1 MMELSA
7 EDGEGGGAM
16 AASVGTQAVDR
27 ASAVLTTVLASTD
40 PVTFADLAAS
50 TGLPKSTLS
59 RLTTSLERNG
69 LLQRTAAGTWQP
81 GAAITDYALSVRPE
95 DDLLRMAQP
104 FLDALGT
111 ATGET
116 VNLAVPVGGEV
127 RQIAQVDSTYLL
139 GAVNWLD
146 RPVPF
151 HCSALGRVF
160 LAYGTPVPPG
170 RLPRLTERT
179 ITSRP
184 ELAEA
189 LDKVRREGVAV
200 VDSELEPGLVAVAA
214 PIRSADDSVVAA
226 VSVSGPSVR
235 LTASEIPLVARAVR
249 ATADQI
255 SEALT
260 TARSDDLRK
269 AENPRKAGAA

>member
-1 MMELSA
+1 
-7 EDGEGGGAM
+7 M

-27 ASAVLTTVLASTD
+27 ASAVLTTVLASTE

-69 LLQRTAAGTWQP
+69 LLQRTVAGAWQP

-95 DDLLRMAQP
+95 DDLLRIAQP
-104 FLDALGT
+104 FLDALGEL
-111 ATGET
+111 TGET

-127 RQIAQVDSTYLL
+127 RQIAQVDSTYML

-160 LAYGTPVPPG
+160 LAFGTPLPPG
-170 RLPRLTERT
+170 RLPRLTECT
-179 ITSRP
+179 ITSRADL
-184 ELAEA
+184 EVA
-189 LDKVRREGVAV
+189 LDRVRAEGVAI

-214 PIRSADDSVVAA
+214 PIRSADDTVIAA
-226 VSVSGPSVR
+226 VSVSGPGVR
-235 LTASEIPLVARAVR
+235 LTPVEIAGVAHALLD
-249 ATADQI
+249 TAAQI
-255 SEALT
+255 SAALRPAHDSSSD
-260 TARSDDLRK
+260 TA
-269 AENPRKAGAA
+269 RKAGAA

>member
-1 MMELSA
+1 
-7 EDGEGGGAM
+7 M
-16 AASVGTQAVDR
+16 AGPVGTQAVDR
-27 ASAVLTTVLASTD
+27 AAAVLTAVLGSTD
-40 PVTFADLAAS
+40 PVSFADLVAR

-69 LLQRTAAGTWQP
+69 LLQRTASGAWQP
-81 GAAITDYALSVRPE
+81 GTAITDYALSVRPE
-95 DDLLRMAQP
+95 DDLVRIAQP
-104 FLDALGT
+104 YLDALGEM
-111 ATGET
+111 TGET
-116 VNLAVPVGGEV
+116 VNLAVPVAGEV

-160 LAYGTPVPPG
+160 LAHGTPVPTG

-179 ITSRP
+179 ITSRA

-189 LDKVRREGVAV
+189 LERVRRDGVAV
-200 VDSELEPGLVAVAA
+200 VDSELEPGLVAIAA
-214 PIRSADDSVVAA
+214 PIRSADDTVVAA

-235 LTASEIPLVARAVR
+235 LTAGEIARVARAVR
-249 ATADQI
+249 ATAAEI
-255 SEALT
+255 TVALRPL
-260 TARSDDLRK
+260 RSDIPTPT
-269 AENPRKAGAA
+269 ARKAGAA

>member
-1 MMELSA
+1 MA
-7 EDGEGGGAM
+7 VAM
-16 AASVGTQAVDR
+16 GTQAVDR
-27 ASAVLTTVLASTD
+27 AAAVLTSVLASTK
-40 PVTFADLAAS
+40 PVTFAELVTV

-69 LLQRTAAGTWQP
+69 LLQRTATGAWQP

-95 DDLLRMAQP
+95 DDLVRIAQP
-104 FLDALGT
+104 FLNALGEQ
-111 ATGET
+111 TGET
-116 VNLAVPVGGEV
+116 VNLAIPLGTEV

-160 LAYGTPVPPG
+160 LAYGTPLPPG

-179 ITSRP
+179 ITSRT
-184 ELAEA
+184 ELADE
-189 LDKVRREGVAV
+189 LERVRAEGVAI

-214 PIRSADDSVVAA
+214 PIRSADDTVVAA

-235 LTASEIPLVARAVR
+235 LTTGEIPVVARMVR
-249 ATADQI
+249 ATAHQI
-255 SEALT
+255 SNALS
-260 TARSDDLRK
+260 TARS
-269 AENPRKAGAA
+269 ENPRKAGAA